1 MSNLNPTPQSV
12 AAILDAEAEVT
23 EPMLAGV
30 GQVGWMTTWSQLPS
44 YSHYAQLKSLVL
56 RGLASVLRDC
66 NLGAGYDAALD
77 CAKPLIMERLK
88 QTSIDIQTRLL
99 KLIDG
104 ELLGPRVELTAE
116 RLTQLKAI
124 FKETLTSE
132 DWQAIAQAAAA
143 QVQHQVLDLMA
154 A

>member
-12 AAILDAEAEVT
+12 VAILDAEAEVT
-23 EPMLAGV
+23 ESMLAGV
-30 GQVGWMTTWSQLPS
+30 GQVGWMKTWSQLPS

-56 RGLASVLRDC
+56 RGLAAMIRDC
-66 NLGAGYDAALD
+66 NLGVGYDAALD
-77 CAKPLIMERLK
+77 CAKPLVMERLT
-88 QTSIDIQTRLL
+88 QTSIGIQTRLL

-104 ELLGPRVELTAE
+104 EVLGPRVELTAE
-116 RLTQLKAI
+116 RLNQLKAI

>member
-1 MSNLNPTPQSV
+1 MSNLNPIHQSV
-12 AAILDAEAEVT
+12 EAISDVEAEVT

-30 GQVGWMTTWSQLPS
+30 GQVGWMKTWFQLPT
-44 YSHYAQLKSLVL
+44 YSHYAQLKSFVL
-56 RGLASVLRDC
+56 RGAAAVLMDC
-66 NLGAGYDAALD
+66 NLGVGYDAALD
-77 CAKPLIMERLK
+77 CAKPLIMERF
-88 QTSIDIQTRLL
+88 TNPSADIQTRLL
-99 KLIDG
+99 KLVAG
-104 ELLGPRVELTAE
+104 EPLGPRVELTAE
-116 RLTQLKAI
+116 RLTQLKNI